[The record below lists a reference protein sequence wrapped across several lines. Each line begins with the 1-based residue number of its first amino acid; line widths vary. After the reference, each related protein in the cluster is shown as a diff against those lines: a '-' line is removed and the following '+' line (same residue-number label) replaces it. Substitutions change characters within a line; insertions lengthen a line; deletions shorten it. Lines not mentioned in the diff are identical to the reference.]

1 MISFSYNRPPPW
13 FFQFVEHHSHF
24 FLDIKF
30 DTKNNLKD
38 FLKFSVNLELRG
50 FEGLLFYIY
59 RESDSKI
66 VFDVIDYKIHAL
78 QVIKDLNL
86 KLNPNDPVQSVDFGI
101 LPFGQFKEDNKLF
114 FSVECEK
121 CQSSFQ
127 IFSWTPSLLFKNV
140 KSIIR
145 IDNKYEELIPLD
157 DPHGYFFHFDFS
169 FKGNKTEM
177 LFGLINTLC
186 DFDTSTAYES
196 YVDDIKRV
204 ISKSN
209 EYLFEITEKTVP
221 IDLKSILKELERLK
235 FNVDSLSKDEIFNWI
250 DDIINYYSE

>member
-1 MISFSYNRPPPW
+1 M
-13 FFQFVEHHSHF
+13 EHHSHF

-30 DTKNNLKD
+30 ARRDVLTDN
-38 FLKFSVNLELRG
+38 LKFSLQLELKG

-66 VFDVIDYKIHAL
+66 VFDVIDHKMNSIHNFEN
-78 QVIKDLNL
+78 LNL
-86 KLNPNDPVQSVDFGI
+86 QLNPEAESQSLDFGI
-101 LPFGQFKEDNKLF
+101 LPFGNFKEENKLYL
-114 FSVECEK
+114 SVKSEE

-127 IFSWTPSLLFKNV
+127 VFSWIPSLLFKNV

-145 IDNKYEELIPLD
+145 IDNRYEELIPLD
-157 DPHGYFFHFDFS
+157 DPHGYYYHFDYS

-186 DFDTSTAYES
+186 DFDTNPLYDSCLPE
-196 YVDDIKRV
+196 IKRV

-209 EYLFEITEKTVP
+209 EYLFKLSEKKVP
-221 IDLKSILKELERLK
+221 MGLKSIIKELERLK
-235 FNVDSLSKDEIFNWI
+235 FNIDSLSKEEIFNWI

>member
-13 FFQFVEHHSHF
+13 FFQFAEHHAHF

-30 DTKNNLKD
+30 NKQNELND
-38 FLKFSVNLELRG
+38 FLKFSVQLEMRG

-59 RESDSKI
+59 QESDTKI
-66 VFDVIDYKIHAL
+66 VFDVIDYKLHDLKTIEN
-78 QVIKDLNL
+78 LNL
-86 KLNPNDPVQSVDFGI
+86 KLNPNAKIQSVDFAI
-101 LPFGQFKEDNKLF
+101 LPFGQFKEDNKLH
-114 FSVECEK
+114 FSVECKE

-127 IFSWTPSLLFKNV
+127 IFSWMPSLLFKNV
-140 KSIIR
+140 KSIIK

-157 DPHGYFFHFDFS
+157 DTHGYYYHFDYS

-186 DFDTSTAYES
+186 DFDTNTSYES
-196 YVDDIKRV
+196 SVDDIKRI

-209 EYLFEITEKTVP
+209 EYLFEISEKTVP

-235 FNVDSLSKDEIFNWI
+235 FNLDSLTKEEIFNWI
-250 DDIINYYSE
+250 DDIINYYSN